1 MLAMGHTSIAVHL
14 GCARHVPRHVV
25 PPLAAPGRSAGNM
38 DHTAFVIGLEFWK
51 SGARWRCTDVGTRT
65 VVAIKLE
72 HENKLLQEGPPY
84 AVDEYLLDEY
94 DLPACYPVHS

>member
-1 MLAMGHTSIAVHL
+1 MIAMGKSVAVRL
-14 GCARHVPRHVV
+14 RWARPVSRGAL
-25 PPLAAPGRSAGNM
+25 PPLAAPDRSAGNM

-65 VVAIKLE
+65 VVAIKLD